1 MLCKR
6 PVVVIHVIMGIVN
19 VVLFADICI
28 FWFLEEG
35 VEGLFMEKFKARM

>member
-6 PVVVIHVIMGIVN
+6 PVVVIHVILGIMN
-19 VVLFADICI
+19 VVLLADLYV
-28 FWFLEEG
+28 FLFLEEG